1 MSISSVE
8 ELEEKLREGWTLYQT
23 KKDGKWWAVRKGET
37 PQYIKKAVVNEAPEY
52 FQEKKTKKKE
62 KGKGKSEEKSEK
74 SEKSE
79 KEKKTTVTT
88 APLRILDRSYAEIL
102 THLTTKLDWFGEVMM
117 QVGFTSTMI
126 ALQSAN
132 VNISESFERIEE
144 FRENPK
150 AFVEYIDRYLS
161 ALWKAK
167 EEAQNIVQLEEER
180 DKLAL
185 KLYLALTALDN
196 LKRQRDDYYMKARV
210 AISSMCPECLRRYTL
225 ATTFADMTTMK
236 EKKKTEVKISE

>member
-1 MSISSVE
+1 MSISSVD
-8 ELEEKLREGWTLYQT
+8 ELEEKLKEGWTLYQT
-23 KKDGKWWAVRKGET
+23 KRDGKWWAVRKGET
-37 PQYIKKAVVNEAPEY
+37 PQYVKKAVVESAPEY
-52 FQEKKTKKKE
+52 FQEKPAEKKKKSE
-62 KGKGKSEEKSEK
+62 GKSEEK

-102 THLTTKLDWFGEVMM
+102 THLTAKVDWFGEVMM

-132 VNISESFERIEE
+132 INVSESFERIEE
-144 FRENPK
+144 FRDNPR
-150 AFVEYIDRYLS
+150 AFVQYIDRYLS

-167 EEAQNIVQLEEER
+167 EHAQDIVELEEER

-185 KLYLALTALDN
+185 KLYIALTALEN
-196 LKRQRDDYYMKARV
+196 LKKQRDDYFMKARV

>member
-8 ELEEKLREGWTLYQT
+8 ELEEKIREGWTLYQT
-23 KKDGKWWAVRKGET
+23 KRDGKWWAVRKGET

-52 FQEKKTKKKE
+52 FQEKKAEKKE
-62 KGKGKSEEKSEK
+62 KGKGKSGEK

-79 KEKKTTVTT
+79 KEKKTTVIT
-88 APLRILDRSYAEIL
+88 APVRILDKSYAEIL
-102 THLTTKLDWFGEVMM
+102 THLTSKLDWFGEVMM

-132 VNISESFERIEE
+132 VSVSESFERIEE
-144 FRENPK
+144 FRDNPQ
-150 AFVEYIDRYLS
+150 AFIRYIDRYLS

-167 EEAQNIVQLEEER
+167 EEAQNIVELEEER
-180 DKLAL
+180 DKLSL
-185 KLYLALTALDN
+185 KLYIALTALEN
-196 LKRQRDDYYMKARV
+196 LKKQRDDYYLKARV

>member
-1 MSISSVE
+1 MSISSVD
-8 ELEEKLREGWTLYQT
+8 ELEEKLKEGWTLYQT
-23 KKDGKWWAVRKGET
+23 KRDGKWWAVRKGET
-37 PQYIKKAVVNEAPEY
+37 PQYIKKSVVNEAPEY
-52 FQEKKTKKKE
+52 FQEKAEKKKKSE
-62 KGKGKSEEKSEK
+62 GKSEEK

-102 THLTTKLDWFGEVMM
+102 THLTSKLDWFGEVMM

-144 FRENPK
+144 FRDNPR
-150 AFVEYIDRYLS
+150 AFIEYIDRYLS

-185 KLYLALTALDN
+185 KLYIALTALEN
-196 LKRQRDDYYMKARV
+196 LKKQRDEYYMKTKV
-210 AISSMCPECLRRYTL
+210 AISCMCPDCLRRHAL
-225 ATTFADMTTMK
+225 ATAFADLTTTEKRK
-236 EKKKTEVKISE
+236 EKTEVKIT

>member
-23 KKDGKWWAVRKGET
+23 KKDKKWWAVRKGET
-37 PQYIKKAVVNEAPEY
+37 PQYIKKSVVNEVPEY
-52 FQEKKTKKKE
+52 FQEKKTEKKD
-62 KGKGKSEEKSEK
+62 KGKGKSEEK

-102 THLTTKLDWFGEVMM
+102 THLTAKVDWFSEVMV

-132 VNISESFERIEE
+132 VSVSESFERIEE
-144 FRENPK
+144 FRDNPR
-150 AFVEYIDRYLS
+150 AFVQYIDRYLS

-167 EEAQNIVQLEEER
+167 EEAQNIVELEEER

-185 KLYLALTALDN
+185 KLYIALTALEN
-196 LKRQRDDYYMKARV
+196 LKKQRDDYYLKARV

>member
-1 MSISSVE
+1 MSISSVD
-8 ELEEKLREGWTLYQT
+8 ELEEKLKEGWTLYQT
-23 KKDGKWWAVRKGET
+23 KRDGKWWAVRKGET

-52 FQEKKTKKKE
+52 FQEKPAEKKKKSE
-62 KGKGKSEEKSEK
+62 GKSEEK

-102 THLTTKLDWFGEVMM
+102 THLTSKLDWFGEVMM

-144 FRENPK
+144 FRDNPR
-150 AFVEYIDRYLS
+150 AFIEYIDRYLS

-185 KLYLALTALDN
+185 KLYIALTALEN
-196 LKRQRDDYYMKARV
+196 LKKQRDEYYMKTKV
-210 AISSMCPECLRRYTL
+210 AISCMCPDCLRRHAL
-225 ATTFADMTTMK
+225 ATAFADLTTTEKRK
-236 EKKKTEVKISE
+236 EKTEVKIT

>member
-1 MSISSVE
+1 MSISTVE
-8 ELEEKLREGWTLYQT
+8 ELEEKLQDGWTLYQT
-23 KKDGKWWAVRKGET
+23 KKDKKWWVVRKGET
-37 PQYIKKAVVNEAPEY
+37 PIYIKKSVVNEAPEY
-52 FQEKKTKKKE
+52 FQEKKEKGKE
-62 KGKGKSEEKSEK
+62 KGKGKSEEK

-102 THLTTKLDWFGEVMM
+102 THLTAKVDWFSEVMV

-132 VNISESFERIEE
+132 INISESFERIEE
-144 FRENPK
+144 FRDNPR
-150 AFVEYIDRYLS
+150 AFVQYIDRYLS

-167 EEAQNIVQLEEER
+167 EHAQDIVELEEER

-185 KLYLALTALDN
+185 KLYIALTALEN
-196 LKRQRDDYYMKARV
+196 LKKQRDDYYLKARV
-210 AISSMCPECLRRYTL
+210 AISSMCPDCLRRYAL
-225 ATTFADMTTMK
+225 ATAFADMSTPK
-236 EKKKTEVKISE
+236 EKKKTEVKITG

>member
-1 MSISSVE
+1 MSISSVD
-8 ELEEKLREGWTLYQT
+8 ELEEKLKEGWTLYQT
-23 KKDGKWWAVRKGET
+23 KRDGKWWAVRKGET
-37 PQYIKKAVVNEAPEY
+37 PQYIKKSVVNEAPEY
-52 FQEKKTKKKE
+52 FQEKTEKKKKSE
-62 KGKGKSEEKSEK
+62 GKSEEKN
-74 SEKSE
+74 EKSE
-79 KEKKTTVTT
+79 KEKKTTVIT
-88 APLRILDRSYAEIL
+88 APVRILDRSYAEIL
-102 THLTTKLDWFGEVMM
+102 THLTSKLDWFGEVMM

-144 FRENPK
+144 FRDNPK

-167 EEAQNIVQLEEER
+167 EHAQDIVELEQER

-185 KLYLALTALDN
+185 KLYLALTALEN
-196 LKRQRDDYYMKARV
+196 LKKQRDDYFMKARV

-225 ATTFADMTTMK
+225 ATTFADLTGK
-236 EKKKTEVKISE
+236 EKKKTEVKITE

>member
-1 MSISSVE
+1 MSISTVE
-8 ELEEKLREGWTLYQT
+8 ELEEKLRDGWTLYRT

-37 PQYIKKAVVNEAPEY
+37 PQYIKKAVVESAPEY
-52 FQEKKTKKKE
+52 FQEKEKKTEKKE

-74 SEKSE
+74 CE

-102 THLTTKLDWFGEVMM
+102 THLTTKLDWFSEVMT
-117 QVGFTSTMI
+117 QIGFTATMI
-126 ALQSAN
+126 ALQAAN
-132 VNISESFERIEE
+132 ISVSESFERIEE
-144 FRENPK
+144 FRDNPQ
-150 AFVEYIDRYLS
+150 AFVQYIDRYLS

-185 KLYLALTALDN
+185 KLYIALTALEN
-196 LKRQRDDYYMKARV
+196 LKKQRDEYYLKTKV
-210 AISSMCPECLRRYTL
+210 AISCMCPDCLRRHAL
-225 ATTFADMTTMK
+225 ATAFADLSMP
-236 EKKKTEVKISE
+236 EKKKTEVKITG